1 MLHARRT
8 YKVWV
13 WLMVFI
19 SLPVLVFGA
28 SGASCEDAI
37 PVQDGDNIVIDE
49 AGIVWFTAWTYDL
62 PLTMVFVPDNQST
75 TAAAPIA
82 TFDFSCDGVY
92 DDEILNRFFNPHNP
106 SHFVIPKYQMER
118 KMEDDLV
125 KYVLSVP
132 ITYRDL
138 LAKAGLTKNLQ
149 VYVSINFPESGAAEI
164 ESNSQYTTCLTG
176 GPVLKLNSKMDVAAR
191 DTDAYGILPFSS
203 FNMDSINYEWKGD
216 SPATVWMMADCSS
229 VTEGTPMETFI
240 LQPNTPL
247 YLTMEEV
254 RAKRDYYESKNTEGG
269 LVFMHVTSESEGEI
283 SINRTPMAPA
293 EEGAILLRFGE
304 PFSADST
311 KLYFFPKTWA
321 DAISFV
327 TDSRYAFRA
336 YFLPDG
342 KFQTTDPIKTTYS
355 QFKSYYPCQFSPVG
369 SEHELDLSEMDLQHF
384 RNNNTKGNYIY
395 VRFATNDPNAKIT
408 LWEWGKKEEG
418 QTQKAYLYRSSF
430 YMPFGRQLGVG
441 NNIYRIRMSDFAD
454 ENKIYN
460 LTATYYTVSNPPV
473 TFYIAKKFGSSF
485 TKNDEDVILFYDEYR
500 GSKKKD
506 VPIPMDKFKN
516 CETDNGFVY
525 MVYKGGPNTRSNV
538 MLVTDKPAEVD
549 PDPGCEKTIRA
560 RVDENG
566 HGKVAVSKN

>member
-13 WLMVFI
+13 WLLIFI
-19 SLPVLVFGA
+19 SLPVLVFGG
-28 SGASCEDAI
+28 SGATCEDAI

-62 PLTMVFVPDNQST
+62 PLTMVFVPDNKST

-92 DDEILNRFFNPHNP
+92 DDEILNRYFNPRNP
-106 SHFVIPKYQMER
+106 SYVAIPPYQMER
-118 KMEDDLV
+118 NEEGGIV

-138 LAKAGLTKNLQ
+138 LAKAGLTKNVQ

-191 DTDAYGILPFSS
+191 DTDAYGILPYGT

-229 VTEGTPMETFI
+229 VTEGTPMETFV
-240 LQPNTPL
+240 LQPNIPL
-247 YLTMEEV
+247 KLTMEEV
-254 RAKRDYYESKNTEGG
+254 RAKRDFYESKNTEGC
-269 LVFMHVTSESEGEI
+269 LVYMHVTSESEGEI

-327 TDSRYAFRA
+327 SDSRYAFRA

-342 KFQTTDPIKTTYS
+342 EFQTTDPIKTTYS
-355 QFKSYYPCQFSPVG
+355 QFNSYYPCRFSPVG
-369 SEHELDLSEMDLQHF
+369 SEHELDLSENDLQHF
-384 RNNNTKGNYIY
+384 RKNTSGNYVY

-418 QTQKAYLYRSSF
+418 QTQKADLYRFSY
-430 YMPFGRQLGVG
+430 YMPFGKALNVG
-441 NNIYRIRMSDFAD
+441 SNIYRIRKSDLVDGETGYAL
-454 ENKIYN
+454 KAKCSKPS
-460 LTATYYTVSNPPV
+460 TPPV
-473 TFYIAKKFGSSF
+473 IFYIAKKCGASYSENSENVLYY
-485 TKNDEDVILFYDEYR
+485 KKLQ
-500 GSKKKD
+500 SKSAATYTIPKD
-506 VPIPMDKFKN
+506 DIVGW
-516 CETDNGFVY
+516 ETDNGFVY
-525 MVYKGGPNTRSNV
+525 MVYSKVNSGTSSSV
-538 MLVTDKPAEVD
+538 TLTTDKPAEVD
-549 PDPGCEKTIRA
+549 PDPGCEKTIRV

-566 HGKVAVSKN
+566 HGRVAVSKK

>member
-1 MLHARRT
+1 MI
-8 YKVWV
+8 
-13 WLMVFI
+13 FI

-28 SGASCEDAI
+28 SGATCEDAI
-37 PVQDGDNIVIDE
+37 PVRDGDRIVISK
-49 AGIVWFTAWTYDL
+49 AGNVWFTAWTYDL
-62 PLTMVFVPDNQST
+62 PLTMVFVPDNKST

-92 DDEILNRFFNPHNP
+92 DDEILNRYFNPHNP
-106 SHFVIPKYQMER
+106 SHIVIPMYPMER
-118 KMEDDLV
+118 KEEDGVV

-229 VTEGTPMETFI
+229 VTEGTPMETFV

-293 EEGAILLRFGE
+293 EEGAVLLRFGE

-311 KLYFFPKTWA
+311 KLYFFPKTWK
-321 DAISFV
+321 DAMCFV

-355 QFKSYYPCQFSPVG
+355 QFNSYYPCRFSPVG
-369 SEHELDLSEMDLQHF
+369 SEHELDLSENDLQHF
-384 RNNNTKGNYIY
+384 RDNNKKGNYIY

-418 QTQKAYLYRSSF
+418 ETEKAHLYRSSF
-430 YMPFGRQLGVG
+430 YMPFGKALNVG
-441 NNIYRIRMSDFAD
+441 SNIYRIRKSDLVD
-454 ENKIYN
+454 GETGYDLK
-460 LTATYYTVSNPPV
+460 ATYSRVSRPPV
-473 TFYIAKKFGSSF
+473 TFYIAKKYGGSF
-485 TKNDEDVILFYDEYR
+485 TKYNDNVLFFEEYTSAAKKTVTISKDEI
-500 GSKKKD
+500 
-506 VPIPMDKFKN
+506 VN
-516 CETDNGFVY
+516 WETDNGFVY
-525 MVYKGGPNTRSNV
+525 MVYLKGNSYTSSTV
-538 MLVTDKPAEVD
+538 TLVTGKPVEVD
-549 PDPGCEKTIRA
+549 PDPGCEKTIRV

-566 HGKVAVSKN
+566 HGRVAVSKN